1 MHWITDLKTIK
12 PLLPSVIKVNY
23 DHMFYSW
30 TMWLVNLNYTRR
42 SRKLICKWEEN
53 CSIAKLLVLNFSS
66 LMQSYIYC
74 CSSTRSLYQRL
85 TWYNFFANHLEFLRF
100 GISYVNWFEHGLHSL
115 WNSIISYTDMIIFCP
130 HWLWYANWCFILI
143 REWVSIVIKVSIFA
157 A

>member
-1 MHWITDLKTIK
+1 M
-12 PLLPSVIKVNY
+12 LPNVIIVSY
-23 DHMFYSW
+23 CHMFYSW

-53 CSIAKLLVLNFSS
+53 CSYCQTFSPELFQFNAKLYLLLLINKKF
-66 LMQSYIYC
+66 LPAAHMIQ
-74 CSSTRSLYQRL
+74 
-85 TWYNFFANHLEFLRF
+85 FFANHLEFLRF

-115 WNSIISYTDMIIFCP
+115 WNSIIYNRDMIILCP
-130 HWLWYANWCFILI
+130 HWLWYANWRIILI